1 MPGIAAA
8 NPEIAF
14 HCDAAPGIALRAQPG
29 LRRTLPMIYGAM
41 AQLAQVS
48 VQIRMDHPM
57 ARRLVVA
64 LLFISASLG
73 AASAFAQD
81 AKDYPNKP
89 IRFIVPYPP
98 AGGTDIVAR
107 ILTEPLAAALGQP
120 IIIDNRGG
128 AAGNLGTDIAAKSAP
143 DGYTIL
149 FTLSSHTINPKLYD
163 KLPFDVEKDFAP
175 ISLAALIP
183 QILVAHPS
191 VPVNNV
197 SELIALAK
205 REPGKLNYASVGTGS
220 PGHIAGELFKL
231 KTGVDIVHVP
241 YKGGGPAVTDT
252 LGGQV
257 QLLFVSIP
265 AALQYVK
272 AGKLKA
278 LAVTSDKRSQAA
290 PDIPTIAESGVPDC
304 VVNSWYGALAPA
316 KTPAAIVAKL
326 QAAFAKVLAL
336 PEVKERL
343 FLQGA
348 EAASSTSAE
357 FDRRIRDEL
366 KQWEYVIR
374 EARIKA
380 E

>member
-29 LRRTLPMIYGAM
+29 LRRILPMIYGTM

-316 KTPAAIVAKL
+316 KTPPAIVAKL

>member
-1 MPGIAAA
+1 
-8 NPEIAF
+8 
-14 HCDAAPGIALRAQPG
+14 
-29 LRRTLPMIYGAM
+29 
-41 AQLAQVS
+41 
-48 VQIRMDHPM
+48 M
-57 ARRLVVA
+57 ARRHVVA
-64 LLFISASLG
+64 LFVSALL
-73 AASAFAQD
+73 SAGSALAQD
-81 AKDYPNKP
+81 AKDYPSKP

-98 AGGTDIVAR
+98 AGGTTIVAR
-107 ILTEPLAAALGQP
+107 ILAEPLAAVLGQP
-120 IIIDNRGG
+120 IIIDNHGG
-128 AAGNLGTDIAAKSAP
+128 AAGNLGTDIAAKAAP
-143 DGYTIL
+143 DGYNIL
-149 FTLSSHTINPKLYD
+149 FTLSSHTINPKLYE
-163 KLPFDVEKDFAP
+163 KLPFDVEKDFVP

-197 SELIALAK
+197 PELIALAK

-231 KTGVDIVHVP
+231 KAGVDIVHIP

-272 AGKLKA
+272 AGRLKA
-278 LAVTSDKRSQAA
+278 LAVTSDKRSEAA
-290 PDIPTIAESGVPDC
+290 PDIPTIAESGVPEC
-304 VVNSWYGALAPA
+304 IVNSWYGALAPA
-316 KTPAAIVAKL
+316 KTPPAIVAKL
-326 QAAFAKVLAL
+326 QAAFAKVLAQ
-336 PEVKERL
+336 PEVKDKL

-374 EARIKA
+374 EAKIKA

>member
-197 SELIALAK
+197 SDLIALAK

-316 KTPAAIVAKL
+316 KTPPAIVAKL

>member
-1 MPGIAAA
+1 LEQRSMKAVCVLAISLLSLLLGA
-8 NPEIAF
+8 NPA
-14 HCDAAPGIALRAQPG
+14 G
-29 LRRTLPMIYGAM
+29 
-41 AQLAQVS
+41 
-48 VQIRMDHPM
+48 
-57 ARRLVVA
+57 
-64 LLFISASLG
+64 
-73 AASAFAQD
+73 AQD
-81 AKDYPNKP
+81 AKDYPNRP

-98 AGGTDIVAR
+98 AGGTTIVAR
-107 ILTEPLAAALGQP
+107 IIADPLAAVLGQP
-120 IIIDNRGG
+120 IVIDNHGG
-128 AAGNLGTDIAAKSAP
+128 AAGNIGTEIAAKSAP
-143 DGYTIL
+143 DGYTVL
-149 FTLSSHTINPKLYD
+149 FTLSSHTINPKLYE
-163 KLPFDVEKDFAP
+163 KLPFDVEKDFVP

-191 VPVNNV
+191 LPANNV
-197 SELIALAK
+197 AELIALAK

-231 KTGVDIVHVP
+231 KTGTDIVHVP

-278 LAVTSDKRSQAA
+278 LAVTSDQRSQAA
-290 PDIPTIAESGVPDC
+290 PEIPTIAESGVPDC

-316 KTPAAIVAKL
+316 KTPPAIVAKL
-326 QAAFAKVLAL
+326 QAAFAKVLAQ
-336 PEVKERL
+336 PDVKEKL

-348 EAASSTSAE
+348 EATSSTSAE
-357 FDRRIRDEL
+357 FDQRIRAEL

-374 EARIKA
+374 EAKIKA